1 VPRDLDPPRIGIS
14 RCLLGDEVRYDGGHK
29 LDADLVSSFGP
40 LVEWVSVCPEVE
52 VGMSVPREPIHLVA
66 HRDGVQ
72 AGSVRV
78 RLVGLDSGEDW
89 TNRMA
94 EWARDRVRELSA
106 MRLSGYVLKSRSP
119 SCGLRDVLVKANAS
133 WPDRRQTE
141 TVVDERS
148 RGAGIQP
155 ARGLFAEALI
165 GAMPDLPVED
175 DERLRDPEIRRQ
187 FFERVRTYQREHER

>member
-1 VPRDLDPPRIGIS
+1 M
-14 RCLLGDEVRYDGGHK
+14 RYDGGHK